1 MQITYD
7 KFSIN
12 LESDRGKKEIIDFL
26 RAKKLEFTFRD
37 EKRILLRLRYQ
48 TRRMGLKNYLELL
61 EVLKTDLKAYESIL
75 QWLEKG
81 RAYHEEDRSFTPL
94 IRRKKTI
101 RDFTTALPTK
111 KKKKRQ
117 PVVALPPEF
126 ESSLNLPK
134 DKKNLLL
141 IFDLLSSRDINYQA
155 YKQNHF
161 LRRLHARMK
170 RVNEDTYKGYYKLL
184 KTSSNEFKLL
194 MDNFSINVTRFF
206 RDYELFITLRE
217 EIFPQFLK
225 KKELLRIWS
234 AGCAIGPEPYSIAI
248 LLDELGSRDASL
260 KSHIL
265 ATDINQGL
273 LQQAIRG
280 IYSDNSLEEMDKSK
294 ISKYFTPI
302 SGSELYQL
310 SQRIR
315 NMVTFKQHDLRTSPL
330 GRDFDIILCRN
341 VLIYFSRPQSEI
353 FFKQF
358 YSSLK
363 PGGYLVLG
371 RCEVLPQSIKHKFE
385 IIDTRNR
392 IYKKRPQKI
401 TK

>member
-12 LESDRGKKEIIDFL
+12 LESDRGKREIIEFL
-26 RAKKLEFTFRD
+26 REKKFEFTSKD
-37 EKRILLRLRYQ
+37 EKRILLRLRSQ
-48 TRRMGLKNYLELL
+48 TRRMGLKSYSELL
-61 EVLKTDLKAYESIL
+61 SSLKTDPKLFESVL

-81 RAYHEEDRSFTPL
+81 RAIHEEDKTFIPL
-94 IRRKKTI
+94 IRRKKTLK
-101 RDFTTALPTK
+101 DFSTAPSTA
-111 KKKKRQ
+111 KKKKRK
-117 PVVALPPEF
+117 PLVVLPPEF
-126 ESSLNLPK
+126 ESSLNTPT
-134 DKKNLLL
+134 DEKNLTL
-141 IFDLLSSRDINYQA
+141 IYDLLSSRDINYQA

-170 RVNEDTYKGYYKLL
+170 RVNKNTYKGYYNLL
-184 KTSSNEFKLL
+184 LNSSTEFKLL

-206 RDYELFITLRE
+206 RDHELFMVLGK
-217 EIFPQFLK
+217 EIFP
-225 KKELLRIWS
+225 RIIDRKNTFRVWS

-248 LLDELGSRDASL
+248 LLDELRSRTTFL
-260 KSHIL
+260 KPYIL

-273 LQQAIRG
+273 LQQAIKG
-280 IYSDNSLEEMDKSK
+280 IYSDKSLEELDNSK
-294 ISKYFTPI
+294 ITKYFSPI
-302 SGSELYQL
+302 SDSDLYQL
-310 SQRIR
+310 SSRIR
-315 NMVTFKQHDLRTSPL
+315 NMVTFKQHDLRTSPP

-358 YSSLK
+358 YSALK
-363 PGGYLVLG
+363 PDGYLVLG

-392 IYKKRPQKI
+392 IYKKKPI
-401 TK
+401 